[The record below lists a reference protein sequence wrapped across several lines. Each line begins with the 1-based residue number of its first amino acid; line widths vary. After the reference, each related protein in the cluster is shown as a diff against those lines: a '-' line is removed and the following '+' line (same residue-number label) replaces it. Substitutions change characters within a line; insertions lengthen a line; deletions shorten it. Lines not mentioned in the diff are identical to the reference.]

1 MEKNRI
7 IEDEAFDWVDLGAPE
22 SVIVR
27 SKEELYARLE
37 KSEEDIQAGRTV
49 PAEIVFENLR
59 KKYGFS
65 S

>member
-7 IEDEAFDWVDLGAPE
+7 TEYNAIDFVDFGAPE
-22 SVIVR
+22 SVIVS

-37 KSEEDIQAGRTV
+37 RSEEDIQAGRTI
-49 PAEIVFENLR
+49 PAEIVFEELR
-59 KKYGFS
+59 RKYGFS

>member
-7 IEDEAFDWVDLGAPE
+7 IENEDFDWESIDAPE
-22 SVIVR
+22 SLIVR
-27 SKEELYARLE
+27 SKEELYVRLE

-49 PAEIVFENLR
+49 PAEIVFEKLR
-59 KKYGFS
+59 RKYGFS